1 MTSTTRQEIISKA
14 PPGTTGLL
22 ARCCGELYGVAAF
35 WSDAASPVWELTG
48 TGEWVETCW
57 QVAYF
62 RHRMGD
68 ALRHVMREARV
79 PPRRGRW
86 FST

>member
-1 MTSTTRQEIISKA
+1 MTRREIIKRA
-14 PPGTTGLL
+14 PPGTSGLI
-22 ARCCGELYGVAAF
+22 ARYGNELYGIAAF

-57 QVAYF
+57 QVADF
-62 RHRMGD
+62 RHRMHE
-68 ALRHVMREARV
+68 ALRRSMREARV

>member
-22 ARCCGELYGVAAF
+22 ARCCGELYGVAAV
-35 WSDAASPVWELTG
+35 WHDAASPVYVLAG
-48 TGEWVETCW
+48 DGEWIETHY
-57 QVAYF
+57 QVAHF
-62 RHRMGD
+62 RHKPED
-68 ALRHVMREARV
+68 ALRRIMRESRV